1 MYIHKF
7 GGASIKDSER
17 IENVVKIVKNNI
29 QNPSLIVVS
38 AMGKT
43 TNSMEKLVQNYVDN
57 NTEDAFIQFES
68 IKQRHYL
75 ICDQLLSPELSTKV
89 KTDLNDT
96 FIEIE
101 WMIEVPSEDPYNYI
115 YDQIVSVGEL
125 ASSKILQAAIQ
136 QEGIDSEWID
146 ARDLIKTDNKYRN
159 ASVDWTQTKE
169 LILSNCKSKLEAGKI
184 LVTQGFIGC
193 TSENFTTT
201 LGREGSDFSAAIFA
215 SSLSANSMTV
225 WKDVPGVMTADP
237 AINEEAKL
245 LSTLSYSEALAM
257 TYYGAKVIHPK
268 TIKPIQINSIP
279 LFVKSFISPDDAGT
293 EIKFLDID
301 LRYPPITVVDENNVF
316 IRMSSKDNT
325 FIREQRLGLIFT
337 MMDQHG
343 LVLKLDR
350 NTPDDFI
357 ACVGDPYGNIG
368 NFVKDAT
375 NVFKVKRQDNIELLT
390 IRHGDEASIIK
401 QLTGKNII
409 FKESAEHTIQ
419 YVLSNIADVEKL

>member
-7 GGASIKDSER
+7 GGASIKDPER
-17 IENVVKIVKNNI
+17 IQNVAKIIQDNI
-29 QNPSLIVVS
+29 EKPSVIVVS

-43 TNSMEKLVQNYVDN
+43 TNSMERLVQSYFDK
-57 NTEDAFIQFES
+57 NTEDAFNIFES
-68 IKQRHYL
+68 IKSEHYA
-75 ICDQLLSPELSTKV
+75 ICDRLLDDNLASRV

-101 WMIEVPSEDPYNYI
+101 WMIEQPSDDPYNYI

-125 ASSKILQAAIQ
+125 ASSKILQAVILQA
-136 QEGIDSEWID
+136 GIESEWID
-146 ARDLIKTDNKYRN
+146 ARDMIKTDNKHRN
-159 ASVDWTQTKE
+159 ASVDWPQTQK
-169 LILSNCKSKLEAGKI
+169 LIQNHCRPKLEQGKI

-215 SSLSANSMTV
+215 CSLSANSMTV

-237 AINEEAKL
+237 AINKNATL
-245 LSTLSYSEALAM
+245 LSTLSYAEALAM

-268 TIKPIQINSIP
+268 TIKPIQIKKIP
-279 LFVKSFISPDDAGT
+279 LLVKSFKSPADAGT
-293 EIKFLDID
+293 EIKQLDMD
-301 LRYPPITVVDENNVF
+301 LRYPAITVVDDENVF

-325 FIREQRLGLIFT
+325 FIREQRLGVIFT
-337 MMDQHG
+337 MMDKYG

-350 NTPDDFI
+350 NTPNDFI
-357 ACVGDPYGNIG
+357 ACVGDPFSNIEK
-368 NFVKDAT
+368 FIVDASE
-375 NVFKVKRQDNIELLT
+375 VFDVEKQEDIELLT
-390 IRHGDEASIIK
+390 IRHGDEASIIE
-401 QLTGKNII
+401 QLTGKKII

-419 YVLSNIADVEKL
+419 YVLSK

>member
-7 GGASIKDSER
+7 GGASIKDAES
-17 IENVVKIVKNNI
+17 IENVAKIVKTNL
-29 QNPSLIVVS
+29 QKPSLIVVS

-43 TNSMEKLVQNYVDN
+43 TNSMERLVQNYFDKKPD
-57 NTEDAFIQFES
+57 EAFKIFES
-68 IKQRHYL
+68 IKSAHYA
-75 ICDQLLSPELSTKV
+75 ICDQLLNAEIAGQV

-101 WMIEVPSEDPYNYI
+101 WMIEQPSDDPYNYI

-125 ASSKILQAAIQ
+125 ASSKILQAVIHQA
-136 QEGIDSEWID
+136 GIESEWID
-146 ARDLIKTDNKYRN
+146 ARDLIKTDNKHRN
-159 ASVDWTQTKE
+159 ASVDWTQTQK
-169 LILSNCKSKLEAGKI
+169 LIQNYCKPKLEQGKI

-215 SSLSANSMTV
+215 CSLSANSMTV

-237 AINEEAKL
+237 AINENAAL
-245 LSTLSYSEALAM
+245 LSTLSYNEALAM
-257 TYYGAKVIHPK
+257 TYFGAKVIHPK
-268 TIKPIQINSIP
+268 TIKPIQLNTIP
-279 LFVKSFISPDDAGT
+279 LFVKSFKSPADPGT
-293 EIKFLDID
+293 EIKHLEMD
-301 LRYPPITVVDENNVF
+301 LRYPPITVVEDNNVF

-325 FIREQRLGLIFT
+325 FIREQRLGVIFT
-337 MMDQHG
+337 MMDKYG

-357 ACVGDPYGNIG
+357 ACVGDPYSNIDKFIEASSELF
-368 NFVKDAT
+368 NIK
-375 NVFKVKRQDNIELLT
+375 KQDNIELLT
-390 IRHGDEASIIK
+390 IRHGDEASIIE
-401 QLTGKNII
+401 QLAGKKII

-419 YVLSNIADVEKL
+419 YVLSS

>member
-7 GGASIKDSER
+7 GGASIKDAES
-17 IENVVKIVKNNI
+17 IGNVVNIVKNNLQI
-29 QNPSLIVVS
+29 PSLIVVS

-43 TNSMEKLVQNYVDN
+43 TNSLEELVQFYTEN
-57 NTEDAFIQFES
+57 NTEQAFKLFNS
-68 IKQRHYL
+68 IKQSHYSV
-75 ICDQLLSPELSTKV
+75 CDELLEESLSQKI

-101 WMIEVPSEDPYNYI
+101 WMIEVPSEDEHNYI

-125 ASSKILQAAIQ
+125 ASSKILQAVIQ
-136 QEGIDSEWID
+136 QAGIDSQWID

-159 ASVDWTQTKE
+159 ASVDWEQTKS
-169 LILSNCKSKLEAGKI
+169 LIDSTCVAKLKEGKV

-215 SSLSANSMTV
+215 SSLTANSMTV

-237 AINEEAKL
+237 AINKEAVL
-245 LSTLSYSEALAM
+245 LSTLSYQEALAM

-268 TIKPIQINSIP
+268 TIKPIQLKSIP
-279 LFVKSFISPDDAGT
+279 LFVKSFVSPNDQGT
-293 EIKFLDID
+293 EIKQLEID
-301 LRYPPITVVDENNVF
+301 LRYPPISVVDGNNIF
-316 IRMSSKDNT
+316 LRMSSKDNT

-337 MMDQHG
+337 MMDKHG

-350 NTPDDFI
+350 NTPNDFI
-357 ACVGDPYGNIG
+357 ACVGDPFNNIEKFIEEA
-368 NFVKDAT
+368 NEVFNVKQ
-375 NVFKVKRQDNIELLT
+375 QDGIELLT

-401 QLTGKNII
+401 QLSGKQLL

-419 YVLSNIADVEKL
+419 YVLNN